1 MLREF
6 VADCTPLSR
15 LPPGDALSRLAL
27 LSFLAVPRFNNRGML
42 PALRAAYAAHIT
54 DLDASSAEDAKPAP
68 ISHTLLG
75 VAGGLRSNI
84 AANTWTEGDLHSSV
98 VLLSRLPPGDALSR
112 LTLLSFLAVPQ
123 WREFAAHC
131 ARNLQAQLGPLSD
144 RRKELLL
151 AAWLLFALA
160 VLAEPSLRAAAD
172 LPFRHLAEDGE
183 AVRRTLPYEASQTV
197 APLARRL
204 VSSISAHG
212 PPRSGAASP
221 LPRSGTASPL
231 PGAAANGAVSL
242 SAAAA
247 AASDSAARGAAL
259 PLLPRTE
266 ELRWGGADPPP
277 NRTVGSYA
285 SREEYIRTHFSLLRE
300 DFVRPLRDAIGTVRR
315 GEALLRESE
324 AARGREEASSTCLGL
339 NRLRRAR

>member
-1 MLREF
+1 FGFSQGEVIKDYYKRIEPPDAVLLHR
-6 VADCTPLSR
+6 VAPFPVLSKEEQPAR
-15 LPPGDALSRLAL
+15 RPE
-27 LSFLAVPRFNNRGML
+27 ML

-54 DLDASSAEDAKPAP
+54 DLDASSAEDAKPVP

-84 AANTWTEGDLHSSV
+84 AQATWTEGDLHSSV

-151 AAWLLFALA
+151 AAWLSFALA

-183 AVRRTLPYEASQTV
+183 A
-197 APLARRL
+197 
-204 VSSISAHG
+204 
-212 PPRSGAASP
+212 
-221 LPRSGTASPL
+221 
-231 PGAAANGAVSL
+231 
-242 SAAAA
+242 
-247 AASDSAARGAAL
+247 
-259 PLLPRTE
+259 
-266 ELRWGGADPPP
+266 
-277 NRTVGSYA
+277 
-285 SREEYIRTHFSLLRE
+285 
-300 DFVRPLRDAIGTVRR
+300 
-315 GEALLRESE
+315 
-324 AARGREEASSTCLGL
+324 
-339 NRLRRAR
+339 